1 MRCPPGALPHG
12 TTIVALK
19 FPGGV
24 VIAGDRRSTQGN
36 MIAGRDVQKVYITD
50 DYTATGIAGTAAI
63 AVEFA
68 RLYAVEL
75 EHYEKT
81 EGVPLT
87 FRGKVNRLATMVR
100 GNLGAALQGFVA
112 LPLLAAYDLD
122 DPDPQAAGRIVSFDA
137 AGGWNIEEEGYQSV
151 GSGSIFAKSSIKKL
165 YSRVVDADSALRV
178 AVEALYDAADDDSAT
193 GGPDLV
199 RGIYPTAVILA
210 AEGAEDVAEE
220 RIAALAREV
229 IESRS
234 RARYFRSRQCCS
246 VARCAGRFVSFPYFI
261 SPEQAMRERSEL
273 ARKGIARGRSVVA
286 LAYSGG
292 VLFVAENPSRSL
304 QKVSE
309 LYDRVGFAA
318 VGRFNEFDNLRRGGI
333 QFADTRGY
341 AYDRRDVTGRQLA
354 NVYAQTLGTIFTEQ
368 AKPYEVEL
376 CVAEVAHYGETKP
389 PELYRITYDGSIADE
404 PHFVVMGGTTE
415 PIATA
420 LNESYTENA
429 RLVRRRQGRGRRAEG
444 RRQRRRLGAAHT
456 GAVDAGGRH
465 PGREPAAPRVP
476 ADHRLGTGSA
486 SALKRIR
493 TPRSRT
499 ATRSWPWPNW

>member
-1 MRCPPGALPHG
+1 M
-12 TTIVALK
+12 
-19 FPGGV
+19 
-24 VIAGDRRSTQGN
+24 AGDRRATQGN
-36 MIAGRDVQKVYITD
+36 MIASRDVQKVYITD

-75 EHYEKT
+75 EHYEKI

-87 FRGKVNRLATMVR
+87 FPGKVNRLATMVR
-100 GNLGAALQGFVA
+100 GNLGAALQGFIA
-112 LPLLAAYDLD
+112 LPLLAGYDLD

-165 YSRVVDADSALRV
+165 YSQVVDADSALRV
-178 AVEALYDAADDDSAT
+178 AIEALYDAADDDSAT

-199 RGIYPTAVILA
+199 RGIYPTAVVLG
-210 AEGAEDVAEE
+210 AEGAEEVPEE

-234 RARYFRSRQCCS
+234 RADTFRSR
-246 VARCAGRFVSFPYFI
+246 RPGRRPMRGRLVSFPYFI

-286 LAYSGG
+286 LAYAG
-292 VLFVAENPSRSL
+292 R
-304 QKVSE
+304 
-309 LYDRVGFAA
+309 RA
-318 VGRFNEFDNLRRGGI
+318 VRRGEPVAVAAEG
-333 QFADTRGY
+333 Q
-341 AYDRRDVTGRQLA
+341 RDSTTGSASPPSAGSTSSTTCAAAASSTPTPAATPMTAAMSRGRQLA
-354 NVYAQTLGTIFTEQ
+354 NAYAQTLGTIFTEQ

-415 PIATA
+415 PITAA

-429 RLVRRRQGRGRRAEG
+429 SC
-444 RRQRRRLGAAHT
+444 
-456 GAVDAGGRH
+456 
-465 PGREPAAPRVP
+465 PR
-476 ADHRLGTGSA
+476 
-486 SALKRIR
+486 
-493 TPRSRT
+493 RSRSRS
-499 ATRSWPWPNW
+499 TR

>member
-1 MRCPPGALPHG
+1 MTWPNRDHLAFPQPLSAAPGARPSGPVDTSSFSDFLRRQAPHLLPAGGAESVGSNAGSSLPHG

-24 VIAGDRRSTQGN
+24 LIAGDRRSTQGN

-100 GNLGAALQGFVA
+100 GNLGAALQGFIA

-165 YSRVVDADSALRV
+165 YSRVVDADSALKV

-210 AEGAEDVAEE
+210 AEGAEGVAEE
-220 RIAALAREV
+220 RIAALSREV

-234 RARYFRSRQCCS
+234 RQDTFGPHSAAQSHD
-246 VARCAGRFVSFPYFI
+246 
-261 SPEQAMRERSEL
+261 
-273 ARKGIARGRSVVA
+273 ARGDS
-286 LAYSGG
+286 
-292 VLFVAENPSRSL
+292 
-304 QKVSE
+304 
-309 LYDRVGFAA
+309 
-318 VGRFNEFDNLRRGGI
+318 
-333 QFADTRGY
+333 
-341 AYDRRDVTGRQLA
+341 
-354 NVYAQTLGTIFTEQ
+354 
-368 AKPYEVEL
+368 
-376 CVAEVAHYGETKP
+376 
-389 PELYRITYDGSIADE
+389 
-404 PHFVVMGGTTE
+404 
-415 PIATA
+415 
-420 LNESYTENA
+420 
-429 RLVRRRQGRGRRAEG
+429 
-444 RRQRRRLGAAHT
+444 
-456 GAVDAGGRH
+456 
-465 PGREPAAPRVP
+465 
-476 ADHRLGTGSA
+476 
-486 SALKRIR
+486 
-493 TPRSRT
+493 
-499 ATRSWPWPNW
+499 